1 MALSKTQKL
10 AILVAIPVLFFLI
23 PAPEGLSLIAWRLLG
38 IYIATIVGLVIKPYG
53 EPVILLA
60 AVAASAATIGN
71 TAGAEKLVKVGQTLS
86 GYQSGTTWLIFTAF
100 TLSSAFVITGL
111 GKRIAYYMI
120 GWIGNTT
127 LRLGYVTV
135 FLDLLLSPAT
145 PSNTARAGGI
155 VFPIINSVAVALGSD
170 PEKSPKL
177 AGRYLL
183 LNVYMTVKTTSYLFL
198 TAMAPN
204 ALALSIM
211 EPVLGFKVNWIE
223 WFLAASVPGLLCLFL
238 IPLICYFIAKPEL
251 KHVDN
256 KNIAKKGLEEL
267 GPMSMREK
275 SLAVLFVLALLGWIF
290 ADFLGVNSTTVALI
304 TMVLCIVL
312 NIVSWDDVRK
322 NKAGWDTLTWYGG
335 IIGMSKIL
343 ENAKFF
349 EWLADTLNKHLDFGD
364 HGMLALVVILIL
376 SVSVRYLFAS
386 GGAYVAA
393 MIPVFATVGK
403 VAGAPVELLTLGLL
417 FANSYGGSVT
427 HYGGGPGPITFGAG
441 YNDIKSWWTAGFII
455 AFGSL
460 LVHTT
465 IGFGWWNFLMSM
477 GWLPTAGH

>member
-267 GPMSMREK
+267 GPMSMREN
-275 SLAVLFVLALLGWIF
+275 SLGVLFVLALLGWIC

-322 NKAGWDTLTWYGG
+322 NKAGWDTLIWYGG

>member
-111 GKRIAYYMI
+111 GKRIAYSMI

-238 IPLICYFIAKPEL
+238 TPLICYFIAKPEL

-322 NKAGWDTLTWYGG
+322 NKAGWDTLIWYGG

>member
-223 WFLAASVPGLLCLFL
+223 WFLAASVPGLLCLFV

-256 KNIAKKGLEEL
+256 KNIEKKGLEEL
-267 GPMSMREK
+267 GPMRMREK
-275 SLAVLFVLALLGWIF
+275 SLAVLFVLALFGWIC

-322 NKAGWDTLTWYGG
+322 NKAGWDTLIWYGG

>member
-223 WFLAASVPGLLCLFL
+223 WFLAASVPGLLCLFV

-275 SLAVLFVLALLGWIF
+275 SLAVLFVLALFGWIF

-322 NKAGWDTLTWYGG
+322 NKAGWDTLIWYGG

>member
-60 AVAASAATIGN
+60 AIAASAATIGN

-275 SLAVLFVLALLGWIF
+275 SLAVLFVLALFGWIC

-322 NKAGWDTLTWYGG
+322 NKAGWDTLIWYGG

-477 GWLPTAGH
+477 GWLPTAGY

>member
-275 SLAVLFVLALLGWIF
+275 SLAVLFVLALFGWIC

-322 NKAGWDTLTWYGG
+322 NKAGWDTLIWYGG

-349 EWLADTLNKHLDFGD
+349 EWLADTLNTHLDFGD

>member
-100 TLSSAFVITGL
+100 TLSSAFVLTGL

-223 WFLAASVPGLLCLFL
+223 WFLAASVPGLLCLFV

-275 SLAVLFVLALLGWIF
+275 SLAVLFVLALFGWIC

-322 NKAGWDTLTWYGG
+322 NKAGWDTLIWYGG

>member
-1 MALSKTQKL
+1 M
-10 AILVAIPVLFFLI
+10 
-23 PAPEGLSLIAWRLLG
+23 
-38 IYIATIVGLVIKPYG
+38 
-53 EPVILLA
+53 
-60 AVAASAATIGN
+60 
-71 TAGAEKLVKVGQTLS
+71 
-86 GYQSGTTWLIFTAF
+86 IFTAF

-275 SLAVLFVLALLGWIF
+275 SLAVLFVLALFGWIC

-322 NKAGWDTLTWYGG
+322 NKAGWDTLIWYGG

>member
-100 TLSSAFVITGL
+100 TLSSAFVLTGL

-275 SLAVLFVLALLGWIF
+275 SLAVLFVLALFGWIC

-322 NKAGWDTLTWYGG
+322 NKAGWDTLIWYGG

>member
-86 GYQSGTTWLIFTAF
+86 GSQSGTTWLIFTAF

-322 NKAGWDTLTWYGG
+322 NKAGWDTLIWYGG

>member
-1 MALSKTQKL
+1 M
-10 AILVAIPVLFFLI
+10 
-23 PAPEGLSLIAWRLLG
+23 
-38 IYIATIVGLVIKPYG
+38 
-53 EPVILLA
+53 
-60 AVAASAATIGN
+60 
-71 TAGAEKLVKVGQTLS
+71 KVGQTLS

-275 SLAVLFVLALLGWIF
+275 SLAVLFVLALFGWIC

-322 NKAGWDTLTWYGG
+322 NKAGWDTLIWYGG

>member
-1 MALSKTQKL
+1 MALSKAQKL
-10 AILVAIPVLFFLI
+10 AVLVAIPIIFFLL
-23 PAPEGLSLIAWRLLG
+23 PAPVGLPLIAWRLLG
-38 IYIATIVGLVIKPYG
+38 IYIATIVGLVMKPYG
-53 EPVILLA
+53 EPVLLLA

-71 TAGAEKLVKVGQTLS
+71 TEGASEFVKVSHTLA

-111 GKRIAYYMI
+111 GKRIAYHMI
-120 GWIGNTT
+120 SWLGSTT

-183 LNVYMTVKTTSYLFL
+183 LNVYMVVKTTSYIFL

-204 ALALSIM
+204 ALALSLMAPI
-211 EPVLGFKVNWIE
+211 LGLNLNWVQ
-223 WFLAASVPGLLCLFL
+223 WFLAASVPGLLCLFI
-238 IPLICYFIAKPEL
+238 IPFVCYLIAKPEL
-251 KHVDN
+251 TKVDN
-256 KNIAKKGLEEL
+256 KAIAKKGLEEL
-267 GPMSMREK
+267 GPMSFREK

-290 ADFLGVNSTTVALI
+290 ADFLHVNSTTVALI
-304 TMVLCIVL
+304 TMVLCVVL
-312 NIVSWDDVRK
+312 SIVSWDDVRK
-322 NKAGWDTLTWYGG
+322 NKAGWDTLIWYGG
-335 IIGMSKIL
+335 IIGMSGIL
-343 ENAKFF
+343 EKAKFF
-349 EWLADTLNKHLDFGD
+349 EWLANTLSANLNFGD
-364 HGMLALVVILIL
+364 HGNIALVVILIL

-393 MIPVFATVGK
+393 MVPVFATVGK
-403 VAGAPVELLTLGLL
+403 VAGAPVELLALGLL
-417 FANSYGGSVT
+417 FSNSYGGSVT

-460 LVHTT
+460 IIHATLG
-465 IGFGWWNFLMSM
+465 IAWWEFLFSA
-477 GWLPTAGH
+477 GWLPTVN

>member
-1 MALSKTQKL
+1 M
-10 AILVAIPVLFFLI
+10 LFFLI

-275 SLAVLFVLALLGWIF
+275 SLAVLFVLALFGWIC

-322 NKAGWDTLTWYGG
+322 NKAGWDTLIWYGG